1 MTSRAKTSNKK
12 DGGEAVS
19 ASMDMTPAGTPFHL
33 EDMRR
38 DVNADTHRVQR
49 WCGSDC
55 ALLCGVAASK
65 KCAKTHQQCC
75 AWLCEA
81 KRGSTG
87 VVSSLMDV
95 ADMFKNL

>member
-1 MTSRAKTSNKK
+1 MTSRAKIGNKK
-12 DGGEAVS
+12 DGREAVS
-19 ASMDMTPAGTPFHL
+19 ASVDMTPAGTPFHL
-33 EDMRR
+33 GDTGSG
-38 DVNADTHRVQR
+38 VNAVTHNVCR
-49 WCGSDC
+49 WCRSNC
-55 ALLCGVAASK
+55 AVLRGLAASE

-95 ADMFKNL
+95 ADIFKVL